1 MPTSIPKLLVVLQQ
15 LRHER
20 RRLLGRLTAKHELA
34 VGTVSPVAR
43 KCGKPACH
51 CADGSGHPQVQFLFT
66 DDEGRR
72 RCKLVRK
79 ADEKWVLQAGDRY
92 KEFRIDLRQLADI
105 NSREREILM
114 SLRDLRAIRY
124 E

>member
-20 RRLLGRLTAKHELA
+20 RRLLSRLTAKHELA

-43 KCGKPACH
+43 KCGKSACH
-51 CADGSGHPQVQFLFT
+51 CAHGDGHPQVQFLFT